1 MHKLLKRSHLGLSG
15 EQWESAK
22 HWTQIPAKLMGLSVE
37 QASLHKPLSLTWPS
51 GQQIPPIS
59 TLPNEHLP
67 QTPSTWIGLAGG
79 QVSVQI
85 PMSLTSPSR
94 QHMPPTLTLFN
105 SHLPQTPAI
114 LTGLTGGQV
123 SLQTP
128 LSLTSPSL
136 QQIPP
141 ISTSLN
147 WHLLQTFSDR
157 SQCGLSD
164 WQWELS
170 KHWTHT
176 LGFGVVLQI
185 GLPSSVHWA
194 LVVHSSIWHRN
205 EI

>member
-1 MHKLLKRSHLGLSG
+1 MEISENCMYKIKPFCLLLQTPAKLTGLSG
-15 EQWESAK
+15 GQ
-22 HWTQIPAKLMGLSVE
+22 V
-37 QASLHKPLSLTWPS
+37 SLHKPSSLTWPS
-51 GQQIPPIS
+51 GQQIPPTS
-59 TLPNEHLP
+59 TLANVHLP
-67 QTPSTWIGLAGG
+67 QTPATCIGLSEG
-79 QVSVQI
+79 QVSLHI
-85 PMSLTSPSR
+85 PISLTSPSR
-94 QHMPPTLTLFN
+94 QQIPPTWTLFR
-105 SHLPQTPAI
+105 SHVPQTPAI
-114 LTGLTGGQV
+114 LMGLIGGQV

-164 WQWELS
+164 GQWELS

-185 GLPSSVHWA
+185 GLPLSLSVHWA
-194 LVVHSSIWHRN
+194 LVVHSSI
-205 EI
+205 